1 MKISIIFFCFII
13 SQIYS
18 LPLYLNQDIEYDN
31 NNNNKINQFY
41 NFKDK
46 NKCTNFINEYVNN
59 IHKNYLMCQDVI
71 TFCNH
76 NILDYRCT
84 YIYDSFICNQII
96 NNFEKLNNTKNI
108 NYLCNY
114 VK

>member
-1 MKISIIFFCFII
+1 
-13 SQIYS
+13 
-18 LPLYLNQDIEYDN
+18 
-31 NNNNKINQFY
+31 
-41 NFKDK
+41 
-46 NKCTNFINEYVNN
+46 
-59 IHKNYLMCQDVI
+59 MCQDIV

-84 YIYDSFICNQII
+84 YLYDSFICNQII